1 MERKTIEQNK
11 EQKRDYA
18 VLVGLR
24 SPVLGA
30 DSADEESLAELGAL
44 VETAGGEPV
53 GTILQSREKPD
64 PHSFIGEGKVEEVKR
79 MVENGDATMV
89 IFDNDLSPSQI
100 RVLTELCGVQVL
112 DRSGL
117 ILDIFAQRAKTKEG
131 CLQVELAQYQ
141 YLLPRLIGMW
151 SHLERQGGTG
161 GSPIGTKG
169 PGETQLETDRRH
181 IRRKIDKLKE
191 ELEEVRRV
199 RGTQRQRRMKN
210 EIPVVAIVGY
220 TNAGKS
226 TLLNAI
232 TGAGIPAN
240 DRLFDTLDTTTRLL
254 TVSDTLDVVISD
266 TVGFIRKL
274 PHQLVEA
281 FKATLEELEYAD
293 LLLHVIDV
301 SNPQWQQQAAI
312 VESLIRELKAD
323 HIPCLRVYNKCDLAF
338 SGQRS
343 AGEDTVSISAKT
355 GEGVPELLACIDKK
369 LDKGTRRVTIHLP
382 YDKAGL
388 LDGLYR
394 EARVESVEYA
404 ATIDVAAVCTPK
416 VLGQV
421 KDYVEGWREEKEDWE
436 L

>member
-1 MERKTIEQNK
+1 MTENNTEKKNR
-11 EQKRDYA
+11 A
-18 VLVGLR
+18 VLVGLSSR
-24 SPVLGA
+24 
-30 DSADEESLAELGAL
+30 AL
-44 VETAGGEPV
+44 
-53 GTILQSREKPD
+53 
-64 PHSFIGEGKVEEVKR
+64 
-79 MVENGDATMV
+79 
-89 IFDNDLSPSQI
+89 
-100 RVLTELCGVQVL
+100 
-112 DRSGL
+112 
-117 ILDIFAQRAKTKEG
+117 
-131 CLQVELAQYQ
+131 
-141 YLLPRLIGMW
+141 
-151 SHLERQGGTG
+151 
-161 GSPIGTKG
+161 
-169 PGETQLETDRRH
+169 
-181 IRRKIDKLKE
+181 
-191 ELEEVRRV
+191 
-199 RGTQRQRRMKN
+199 
-210 EIPVVAIVGY
+210 EI
-220 TNAGKS
+220 
-226 TLLNAI
+226 
-232 TGAGIPAN
+232 
-240 DRLFDTLDTTTRLL
+240 
-254 TVSDTLDVVISD
+254 SDTCTVLISD

-274 PHQLVEA
+274 PHHLVEA

>member
-11 EQKRDYA
+11 EGVRDYA
-18 VLVGLR
+18 VLVGLK
-24 SPVLGA
+24 SPVLGR
-30 DSADEESLAELGAL
+30 DSADEESLTELAAL
-44 VETAGGEPV
+44 VETAGAESV
-53 GTILQSREKPD
+53 GMILQSREKPD

-79 MVENGDATMV
+79 MVENSQATMV

-117 ILDIFAQRAKTKEG
+117 ILDIFAQRARTKEG

-199 RGTQRQRRMKN
+199 RATQRQRRQKN

-254 TVSDTLDVVISD
+254 AVSDTLDVFISD

-301 SNPQWQQQAAI
+301 SNPEWEEQARI
-312 VESLIRELKAD
+312 VDDLIRELGAD
-323 HIPCLRVYNKCDLAF
+323 SIPCIRVYNKCDVAF
-338 SGQRS
+338 GFQRKEEDAVSLS
-343 AGEDTVSISAKT
+343 ART
-355 GEGVPELLACIDKK
+355 GEGVTDLLAAIDKK
-369 LDKGTRRVTIHLP
+369 LDKVTKRVTLHLP
-382 YDKAGL
+382 YDKAGA
-388 LDGLYR
+388 LDALYR
-394 EARVESVEYA
+394 EAKVESVEYG
-404 ATIDVAAVCTPK
+404 ATVDVVAVCTPRII
-416 VLGQV
+416 GQLHQFI
-421 KDYVEGWREEKEDWE
+421 EGWTEPKEDWE
-436 L
+436 

>member
-1 MERKTIEQNK
+1 M
-11 EQKRDYA
+11 
-18 VLVGLR
+18 
-24 SPVLGA
+24 
-30 DSADEESLAELGAL
+30 
-44 VETAGGEPV
+44 
-53 GTILQSREKPD
+53 
-64 PHSFIGEGKVEEVKR
+64 
-79 MVENGDATMV
+79 
-89 IFDNDLSPSQI
+89 
-100 RVLTELCGVQVL
+100 
-112 DRSGL
+112 
-117 ILDIFAQRAKTKEG
+117 
-131 CLQVELAQYQ
+131 
-141 YLLPRLIGMW
+141 
-151 SHLERQGGTG
+151 
-161 GSPIGTKG
+161 
-169 PGETQLETDRRH
+169 
-181 IRRKIDKLKE
+181 
-191 ELEEVRRV
+191 RRV
-199 RGTQRQRRMKN
+199 RCTQRQRRMKN

-240 DRLFDTLDTTTRLL
+240 NRLFDTLDTTTRLL

-421 KDYVEGWREEKEDWE
+421 KDYVEGWREERRIGSYDAAGNLAADPAPVVRQRRPGPVPLGQGPGGRPLRRLGASHLRGKQPGDHPYRAVRGGHLCGAAQGRRRRSHRLRGCVSHGDTGGEGRAGDR
-436 L
+436 LLDCPPLLGAGACSRGRGGTAALAVSGDGSPARMVRPFPGK

>member
-1 MERKTIEQNK
+1 M
-11 EQKRDYA
+11 
-18 VLVGLR
+18 
-24 SPVLGA
+24 
-30 DSADEESLAELGAL
+30 
-44 VETAGGEPV
+44 
-53 GTILQSREKPD
+53 
-64 PHSFIGEGKVEEVKR
+64 
-79 MVENGDATMV
+79 
-89 IFDNDLSPSQI
+89 
-100 RVLTELCGVQVL
+100 
-112 DRSGL
+112 
-117 ILDIFAQRAKTKEG
+117 
-131 CLQVELAQYQ
+131 
-141 YLLPRLIGMW
+141 
-151 SHLERQGGTG
+151 
-161 GSPIGTKG
+161 
-169 PGETQLETDRRH
+169 
-181 IRRKIDKLKE
+181 
-191 ELEEVRRV
+191 RRV
-199 RGTQRQRRMKN
+199 RGTQRQRRMKS

-240 DRLFDTLDTTTRLL
+240 NRLFDTLDTTTRLL
-254 TVSDTLDVVISD
+254 TVSDT
-266 TVGFIRKL
+266 
-274 PHQLVEA
+274 
-281 FKATLEELEYAD
+281 LEYAD

-323 HIPCLRVYNKCDLAF
+323 QIPCLRVYNKCDLAF
-338 SGQRS
+338 SGQRP
-343 AGEDTVSISAKT
+343 AGEGTVSISAKT

-394 EARVESVEYA
+394 EAKVESVEYA